1 LIYKE
6 AARDQAQIPAGNP
19 SIFEEGANSWPG
31 KYPGKY
37 RLLNMKNL
45 TNTHQ
50 QNYGLAAKGLTIMF
64 NNIICCSMLM
74 RTGF

>member
-19 SIFEEGANSWPG
+19 SVTEEGANSWPG

-37 RLLNMKNL
+37 RFIK
-45 TNTHQ
+45 
-50 QNYGLAAKGLTIMF
+50 YGKFKKHHSAKLCFRLKGLNSAIQQY
-64 NNIICCSMLM
+64 
-74 RTGF
+74 

>member
-19 SIFEEGANSWPG
+19 SVSEEGANSWPG

-37 RLLNMKNL
+37 RFINMKKL
-45 TNTHQ
+45 KNTSQ
-50 QNYGLAAKGLTIMF
+50 QNYALASKGLTNLF
-64 NNIICCSMLM
+64 NNMSFCCCM
-74 RTGF
+74 